1 MKQYEEPL
9 FIDVRKNSP
18 EGEDAR
24 IIEDVIRRLLEDQP
38 FAVLAT
44 RGKGI
49 VNASL
54 ISFAKTHDLKHIV
67 FATPI
72 NSGKYDF
79 IAGDENVAI
88 LVDDRSQQQDSI
100 NQVSALTITGKAR
113 ILQDEN
119 EITDWAEL
127 LTKRH
132 PNLTTFVKAQT
143 TAVILVDV
151 VRFLYV
157 SKFQEVWEYNPFSA
171 FDTTRAEKHERVAL
185 IEKE

>member
-9 FIDVRKNSP
+9 FIDVSKNSP
-18 EGEDAR
+18 EGEDASNL
-24 IIEDVIRRLLEDQP
+24 EDTIRGLLENQP

-44 RGKGI
+44 QGKGI
-49 VNASL
+49 THASL

-72 NSGKYDF
+72 NTGKFDL

-100 NQVSALTITGKAR
+100 NQISALTITGKAK
-113 ILQDEN
+113 ILQDNN
-119 EITDWAEL
+119 EITSWAGL
-127 LTKRH
+127 LTKKY
-132 PNLTTFVKAQT
+132 PNLTAFVKAPT
-143 TAVILVDV
+143 TAIILVEV

-157 SKFQEVWEYNPFSA
+157 SKFQEVWDYDPFSSLA
-171 FDTTRAEKHERVAL
+171 V
-185 IEKE
+185 II